1 MTTPEDRPDSV
12 VVEVEHNERGW
23 MVVHVVD
30 GERKL
35 IEPPHPDRET
45 AERNA
50 AIHTAGSDRWAGA
63 AEVVS
68 PDERPTASDEQG

>member
-1 MTTPEDRPDSV
+1 MSSPQDRPDSV

-30 GERKL
+30 GERKP
-35 IEPPHPDRET
+35 IEPPYPDRAA

-50 AIHTAGSDRWAGA
+50 AIHTAGSDRWTGA
-63 AEVVS
+63 AEVV
-68 PDERPTASDEQG
+68 PAQDRPTDPG